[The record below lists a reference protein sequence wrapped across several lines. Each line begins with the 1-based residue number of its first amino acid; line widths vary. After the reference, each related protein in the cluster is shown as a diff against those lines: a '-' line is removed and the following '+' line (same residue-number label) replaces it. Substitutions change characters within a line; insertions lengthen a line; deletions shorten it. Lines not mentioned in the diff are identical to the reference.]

1 MTNKNQIIMYYIYD
15 LDKKRQYLGTLG
27 EKFNSEDEAW
37 SRIDEFYDGYIHL
50 EPRKWRKGMINY
62 SIDR

>member
-1 MTNKNQIIMYYIYD
+1 MTNKNQVIMYYIYD

-50 EPRKWRKGMINY
+50 EPRKWRKGMTDYNIEK
-62 SIDR
+62 